1 MLARGLRVIVLLL
14 VASGC
19 AAAWLVG
26 QRGPLAILA
35 AGLLAPVFVVL
46 ALVALSYA
54 IARVNPLRGGAG
66 EALASITK
74 FLGTMVVP
82 SGVQSD
88 TGTPVLLVHGY
99 GCNRG
104 AFNRLA
110 PRLAAAGLQP
120 HLHDLEPVYASID
133 DYVPALSARVD
144 EVLRMSGAPR
154 IAVVCHS
161 MGGLALHAYV
171 ARHGTSK
178 LAGVVTIGTPH
189 AGTVLACL
197 GLGASG
203 RQMRPGS
210 AWLAGLERVRPD
222 ALSIPWLA
230 IWSTHDNIVAPAE
243 SARMVGAD
251 ELRLEGI
258 GHLAM
263 LDSPIVAEAIARR
276 VSSL

>member
-1 MLARGLRVIVLLL
+1 MLARGLRVTILLL
-14 VASGC
+14 VAGGC
-19 AAAWLVG
+19 FAAWLVG
-26 QRGPLAILA
+26 QRGPLAIA
-35 AGLLAPVFVVL
+35 IIGVLAPVVVVIE
-46 ALVALSYA
+46 LVALSYA

-66 EALASITK
+66 EALASVTK

-82 SGVQSD
+82 SDAPTGK
-88 TGTPVLLVHGY
+88 GTPVLLVHGY

-110 PRLAAAGLQP
+110 PRLAVAGLQP
-120 HLHDLEPVYASID
+120 HFHDLEPVYASID
-133 DYVPALSARVD
+133 DYVPSLAARID
-144 EVLRMSGAPR
+144 EVLRATGTTR

-161 MGGLALHAYV
+161 MGGLALRAYV
-171 ARHGTSK
+171 ARHGAAK
-178 LAGVVTIGTPH
+178 LASVVTVGTPH
-189 AGTVLACL
+189 AGTVLAYL
-197 GLGASG
+197 GIGENG

-210 AWLAGLERVRPD
+210 AWLDDLERARID

-243 SARMVGAD
+243 SARMAGTD

-263 LDSPIVAEAIARR
+263 LDSPLVAEAVARR